1 MSSDAADR
9 GVKPPR
15 TLFSLG
21 RPGAKQDAGPG
32 EPAEAPTDAAEED
45 EGELLFACGACG
57 AILPGGAAFCGECG
71 TPIDTS
77 AYDDY
82 PIEDEPLPVGS
93 TSDTV
98 VLAAPDTA
106 PRSSDTVVLP
116 SPESDSDG
124 ANDGSPISDAEEI
137 AAPVDAAGVTT
148 DLPAAD
154 HNATVNV
161 SAAAM
166 AGAMAQAR
174 DGAGETRTDATPSID
189 DATTQEMPAVS
200 VPDDAAGADL
210 APVDPAPVELASSV
224 PAPVEVGGALAPAA
238 TLYADPSTAEPLG
251 LESSGQWVSD
261 PSMGHVSTDEPVQ
274 AATATAAGAGA
285 GATIGASAAAP
296 PVAPPPSGT
305 TATSM
310 PYGSGPVE
318 SSEKSKVPMIAGIAA
333 GVVVLLILAVVILS
347 GGSKDSGSVA
357 SGDSSTTFRPV
368 NTSTTV
374 APATTATTAKGAT
387 TSTSTKDTTTS
398 TEAPTST
405 TAPPDTTASTPAPTL
420 PPTLPPITL
429 PPVTTRP
436 IIITTTTPGTPNLSF
451 NATNLTVAQGGS
463 GTLNLAN
470 SGNGPGGFLCS
481 PKDSITVSP
490 ASGTVPAGNSIQI
503 TFTDQNKPGRF
514 AKINCSL
521 PNGNVEI
528 TVGVS

>member
-1 MSSDAADR
+1 
-9 GVKPPR
+9 
-15 TLFSLG
+15 
-21 RPGAKQDAGPG
+21 
-32 EPAEAPTDAAEED
+32 
-45 EGELLFACGACG
+45 
-57 AILPGGAAFCGECG
+57 
-71 TPIDTS
+71 
-77 AYDDY
+77 
-82 PIEDEPLPVGS
+82 
-93 TSDTV
+93 
-98 VLAAPDTA
+98 
-106 PRSSDTVVLP
+106 
-116 SPESDSDG
+116 
-124 ANDGSPISDAEEI
+124 
-137 AAPVDAAGVTT
+137 
-148 DLPAAD
+148 
-154 HNATVNV
+154 
-161 SAAAM
+161 
-166 AGAMAQAR
+166 
-174 DGAGETRTDATPSID
+174 
-189 DATTQEMPAVS
+189 
-200 VPDDAAGADL
+200 
-210 APVDPAPVELASSV
+210 
-224 PAPVEVGGALAPAA
+224 
-238 TLYADPSTAEPLG
+238 
-251 LESSGQWVSD
+251 
-261 PSMGHVSTDEPVQ
+261 
-274 AATATAAGAGA
+274 
-285 GATIGASAAAP
+285 
-296 PVAPPPSGT
+296 
-305 TATSM
+305 M

-436 IIITTTTPGTPNLSF
+436 IIIITTTTPGTPNLSF